1 MNYEIWKL
9 MNNEWAAHN
18 KIKCNLNKIF
28 IKLKTI
34 LYVQI

>member
-1 MNYEIWKL
+1 MNLKSIET
-9 MNNEWAAHN
+9 AAHN